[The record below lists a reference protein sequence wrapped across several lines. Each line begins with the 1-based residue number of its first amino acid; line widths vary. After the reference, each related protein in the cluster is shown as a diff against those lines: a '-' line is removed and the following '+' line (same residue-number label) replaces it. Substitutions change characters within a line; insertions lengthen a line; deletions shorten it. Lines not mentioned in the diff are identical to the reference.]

1 MHGPV
6 TRGADRRSVRPADLP
21 ALPRCGRDIMGGR
34 RGIVLDLG
42 PVLVKALVVDAT
54 DEDRVNIPAEIG
66 EDLVAVGTGR
76 VRCEPVQLFV
86 RVRREAV
93 ERHPDPSLTL
103 RMMTSALQ
111 KLGLPAPP
119 AKAAAAAAPNT
130 AASIARCERVWGSSK
145 AGASRTPIR
154 DSVVT

>member
-1 MHGPV
+1 
-6 TRGADRRSVRPADLP
+6 
-21 ALPRCGRDIMGGR
+21 MGGR

-54 DEDRVNIPAEIG
+54 DEDRVNIPTEIG

-86 RVRREAV
+86 ASAV
-93 ERHPDPSLTL
+93 KPSNDIPIQSLTL

-111 KLGLPAPP
+111 KIGLPAPP

-154 DSVVT
+154 DGVVT